1 MRLSVFVWLLCFVYY
16 SEQKSTP
23 QDDSYVAAVVE
34 YEVRANIET
43 NVQNYVKLVKEAADQ
58 NADVI
63 VFPEMT
69 LTRGARRVVVPIY
82 GALKDSPVP
91 ALRPDLYDAI
101 LVSISE
107 AARQHQIYVVINLQ
121 ELMDCNNAPGEYC
134 PEQKKYQF
142 NTNVVFDRTGAVIDR
157 YRKINLF
164 GEFTRTP
171 ALKPDLGV
179 FTTDFGVTFG
189 HFICFDLMFQVPAAQ
204 VVEKNN
210 ITDVIFSTMWF
221 SEMPYLTA
229 TEIQE
234 AYAYSMNVNF
244 LAAGANNVGLGSA
257 GSGIYSGRAG
267 SLISVM
273 PGVPTTRLLVS
284 RVPKIPGEVKEPFP
298 GPISDDPKS
307 VDNLVLIS
315 DPSLPSH
322 VSRQLVEGAQE
333 FILTTNEVSCKFRVK
348 LRLSDSEQGP
358 YYRALAK
365 DSFNVYARQTM
376 GVAACSLTA
385 CKNNTIE
392 SCPYRFKNKDSA
404 EIEELEIEMTTHRLH
419 YNSTLQCSDIVYY
432 PVSMRNDKVPVR
444 PKNFTFVVDSK
455 VDSQNVPSSDNN
467 IDANLNRKERITY
480 KLNAPQTGLVAFGV
494 WGRIFN
500 RDVGYHKEPTED
512 DLRNYMEIEDWI
524 FKIDK
529 KHKATI

>member
-348 LRLSDSEQGP
+348 LRLSDSEQHYTYMAAAFTGV
-358 YYRALAK
+358 R
-365 DSFNVYARQTM
+365 SFSGMATGGNRICSV
-376 GVAACSLTA
+376 VACTGD
-385 CKNNTIE
+385 TIE
-392 SCPYRFKNKDSA
+392 TCGKRFSNYTA
-404 EIEELEIEMTTHRLH
+404 NATGIFEELSITAAVPTPKIDKILRA
-419 YNSTLQCSDIVYY
+419 SDSVFY
-432 PVSMRNDKVPVR
+432 PVSLDTSIMPLR
-444 PKNFTFVVDSK
+444 PQQYTYEIKILDNETSNYSFK
-455 VDSQNVPSSDNN
+455 LNN
-467 IDANLNRKERITY
+467 ITSNVYSFA
-480 KLNAPQTGLVAFGV
+480 V
-494 WGRIFN
+494 WGRVFIDDGQNPTPPLRYNNSASSNALNIIHAYMSVLLIFSLFL
-500 RDVGYHKEPTED
+500 V
-512 DLRNYMEIEDWI
+512 LR
-524 FKIDK
+524 
-529 KHKATI
+529 